1 MRGSGSYR
9 FWEVRRPYGVAVRVG
24 LVTAGVILLFG
35 MINTLVIYRYVKL
48 DLYLCLVA
56 VFFLAVGLL
65 WNRRKAA
72 IDRRGNETIVSEGA
86 SNRGG
91 TIEIGATG
99 LDPLPASVTTDGSD
113 SIALLS
119 AKEWQILKLVAEG
132 KTNKEIAAVQFV
144 EVSTVKT
151 HLNNIYGKLS
161 VNNRKEARAK
171 YAEFAP
177 KWPVMG

>member
-1 MRGSGSYR
+1 
-9 FWEVRRPYGVAVRVG
+9 
-24 LVTAGVILLFG
+24 
-35 MINTLVIYRYVKL
+35 
-48 DLYLCLVA
+48 
-56 VFFLAVGLL
+56 
-65 WNRRKAA
+65 
-72 IDRRGNETIVSEGA
+72 VSEGA

>member
-1 MRGSGSYR
+1 MRSSGSYR
-9 FWEVRRPYGVAVRVG
+9 FSEIRRPYGVAVRVG
-24 LVTAGVILLFG
+24 LLTAGVILLFG
-35 MINTLVIYRYVKL
+35 VINMLVIYRYVRL

-56 VFFLAVGLL
+56 VFFLVVGLS

-72 IDRRGNETIVSEGA
+72 KDGEGLEK
-86 SNRGG
+86 GG
-91 TIEIGATG
+91 IEA
-99 LDPLPASVTTDGSD
+99 DPEVMAPEITPAPVPMPDGVD
-113 SIALLS
+113 AMTLLS

-161 VNNRKEARAK
+161 VSNRKEARAK
-171 YAEFAP
+171 FAEIAP
-177 KWPVMG
+177 KWPVAG